1 MNLNRKKRFVSI
13 TWQIFSRIFLSLAK
27 FSFTFSR
34 FFIPIPYIHTYSC
47 KKCSLIFVGKILNKI
62 QITTTEIFDPSL
74 NTANIS
80 DTKTLHIYTY
90 RPTTTTHY
98 RQVASTP
105 TIYMHTLHYR
115 TRNVQR
121 LNMVVV
127 IKSDLFHLSVC
138 LRCDTDIFNGSSNKS
153 FLSDS
158 NFVGTRE
165 GNTLSAKKIVGLKI
179 SRLNF

>member
-1 MNLNRKKRFVSI
+1 MEFN
-13 TWQIFSRIFLSLAK
+13 
-27 FSFTFSR
+27 
-34 FFIPIPYIHTYSC
+34 
-47 KKCSLIFVGKILNKI
+47 LIFVGKILNKI
-62 QITTTEIFDPSL
+62 QSTTNEMIFDPSL

-121 LNMVVV
+121 LNMVVQ
-127 IKSDLFHLSVC
+127 LLSP
-138 LRCDTDIFNGSSNKS
+138 ISSISLCVYAVTQISSKDHPIR

-165 GNTLSAKKIVGLKI
+165 GNTVYY
-179 SRLNF
+179 R